1 MGSSDSNK
9 ESQTQ
14 QYLIV
19 ACALTENSKD
29 SIKDE
34 LIKSSKNI
42 SSNVNVLDFDVPFS
56 LKFGAFDDLVKLVD
70 DLAKHDTGVEVVL
83 RRVERLGLEL
93 DPGMEL
99 RIIWQRS
106 SYTIQQY
113 LRSFSWDHAKFPKER
128 SMKENLAALLQSV
141 SKLDTDLRAKSA
153 QFNEVKASVQ
163 NSFGKSATQGSSN
176 SGNGAESGTSNTS
189 GNNLMVVS
197 GTLNTKDLTDVIT
210 PECIESGDI
219 VDTEHIIT
227 VFVIVPKGNK
237 ENFLS
242 SYESFDKYV
251 VPKSAKFIK
260 GITDKDGNEIT
271 RVLIFK
277 SSVENFKTNC
287 KNHKFIVRDDFKYS
301 QEKYNHLMSTR
312 QKLLQEKDKQEK
324 YLKRMCFA
332 GFSEIFISWIHVK
345 AMRCFVE
352 AVLRYGVPPQFASF
366 MISMDSNQSKLKKVQ
381 NSVEKVFTEMGR
393 IGATFKSNEKDVD
406 DEYTP
411 YVFLQFS
418 PYQQSL

>member
-9 ESQTQ
+9 ESQNQ

-34 LIKSSKNI
+34 LIRSSKSI

-93 DPGMEL
+93 DPEMEL

-141 SKLDTDLRAKSA
+141 SKLDTDLRTKSA
-153 QFNEVKASVQ
+153 QFNEVKTSVQ
-163 NSFGKSATQGSSN
+163 NSFGKTTIPGSSN
-176 SGNGAESGTSNTS
+176 SGNGMESVASNTS
-189 GNNLMVVS
+189 AGNLIIP

-219 VDTEHIIT
+219 VDTEHILT

-237 ENFLS
+237 ENFLNN
-242 SYESFDKYV
+242 YESFDKYV
-251 VPKSAKFIK
+251 VPKSAKFIPR
-260 GITDKDGNEIT
+260 ITDKDGNEIA

-287 KNHKFIVRDDFKYS
+287 KNHKFVARDDFKYS
-301 QEKYNHLMSTR
+301 QEKFNHLMSTR
-312 QKLLQEKDKQEK
+312 QRLLQEKDKQEK

-332 GFSEIFISWIHVK
+332 GFSDIFISWIHVK

-366 MISMDSNQSKLKKVQ
+366 MISMDSNQSKMKKVQ

>member
-1 MGSSDSNK
+1 MGSSDNNK
-9 ESQTQ
+9 ELQNQ

-19 ACALTENSKD
+19 ACALTENNKD

-34 LIKSSKNI
+34 LIRNSKNI
-42 SSNVNVLDFDVPFS
+42 SSNVNILDFDVPFS

-70 DLAKHDTGVEVVL
+70 DLAKHDTGVEVIL

-93 DPGMEL
+93 DPTMEL

-113 LRSFSWDHAKFPKER
+113 LKNFSWDHAKFPKER

-141 SKLDTDLRAKSA
+141 SKLDLDLRTKSA
-153 QFNEVKASVQ
+153 QFNEVKNSVQ
-163 NSFGKSATQGSSN
+163 NSFGKTAIPSSLN
-176 SGNGAESGTSNTS
+176 SGNNMENGVVNSNN
-189 GNNLMVVS
+189 GNLIVP

-219 VDTEHIIT
+219 VDTEHILT

-237 ENFLS
+237 ENFLN
-242 SYESFDKYV
+242 SYENFDKYV
-251 VPKSAKFIK
+251 VPKSAKFIPK
-260 GITDKDGNEIT
+260 ITDKDGNEIV

-277 SSVENFKTNC
+277 SSVENFKTSC
-287 KNHKFIVRDDFKYS
+287 KNHKFVLRDDFKYS
-301 QEKYNHLMSTR
+301 QEKFNHLMSSR

-332 GFSEIFISWIHVK
+332 GFSDIFISWMHVK

-366 MISMDSNQSKLKKVQ
+366 MISMEPNQSKIKKIQ

-406 DEYTP
+406 EEYTP

-418 PYQQSL
+418 PYQQFP

>member
-9 ESQTQ
+9 ESQNQ
-14 QYLIV
+14 QYWIV
-19 ACALTENSKD
+19 ACALTENSKEA
-29 SIKDE
+29 IKDE
-34 LIKSSKNI
+34 LARTARSI
-42 SSNVNVLDFDVPFS
+42 SSSVSVLDFDVPFS
-56 LKFGAFDDLVKLVD
+56 LKFGAFDDLVRLVD

-93 DPGMEL
+93 DPTMEL

-106 SYTIQQY
+106 SYTVQQY
-113 LRSFSWDHAKFPKER
+113 LKNFSWDHAKFPKER
-128 SMKENLAALLQSV
+128 SMKENLSALLQSV
-141 SKLDTDLRAKSA
+141 SKLDLDLRTKSA
-153 QFNEVKASVQ
+153 QFNEVKTSVQ
-163 NSFGKSATQGSSN
+163 NSLGKAGAAGVSN
-176 SGNGAESGTSNTS
+176 SAGSVENGSAGSNGGVT
-189 GNNLMVVS
+189 VVP

-210 PECIESGDI
+210 PDCIESGDI
-219 VDTEHIIT
+219 VDTEHILT
-227 VFVIVPKGNK
+227 VFVVVPKGGR
-237 ENFLS
+237 ESFLS

-251 VPKSAKFIK
+251 VPKSAKFIPR
-260 GITDKDGNEIT
+260 ITDKDGSEIA
-271 RVLIFK
+271 RVLLFK
-277 SSVENFKTNC
+277 SSVDNFKTNC
-287 KNHKFIVRDDFKYS
+287 KNNKFVVRDDFKYS
-301 QEKYNHLMSTR
+301 KEKFDHLMSSR

-332 GFSEIFISWIHVK
+332 GFSDIFISWMHVK

-366 MISMDSNQSKLKKVQ
+366 MISLEPNQSKMKKVQ

-393 IGATFKSNEKDVD
+393 VGATFKSSEKDVD
-406 DEYTP
+406 DEYTS

>member
-1 MGSSDSNK
+1 MGSSDNNK
-9 ESQTQ
+9 EFQNQ

-19 ACALTENSKD
+19 ACALTKNNKD

-34 LIKSSKNI
+34 LTRNSKNI

-70 DLAKHDTGVEVVL
+70 DLAKHDTGVEVIL
-83 RRVERLGLEL
+83 RRVERLGIEL
-93 DPGMEL
+93 DPKMEL

-113 LRSFSWDHAKFPKER
+113 LKNFSWDHAKFPKER

-141 SKLDTDLRAKSA
+141 SKLDSDLRTKSA
-153 QFNEVKASVQ
+153 QFNEVKNSVQ
-163 NSFGKSATQGSSN
+163 NSFGKSAIPNSLN
-176 SGNGAESGTSNTS
+176 SGISMESGAPNSNN
-189 GNNLMVVS
+189 GNLIVP

-219 VDTEHIIT
+219 VDTEHILT

-237 ENFLS
+237 ENFLNN
-242 SYESFDKYV
+242 YESFDKYV
-251 VPKSAKFIK
+251 VPKSAKFIPK
-260 GITDKDGNEIT
+260 ITDKDGNEIA

-287 KNHKFIVRDDFKYS
+287 KNHKFVVRDDFKYS
-301 QEKYNHLMSTR
+301 QEKFNHLMSNR

-332 GFSEIFISWIHVK
+332 GFSDIFISWMHVK

-366 MISMDSNQSKLKKVQ
+366 MISMEPNQSKIKKIQ

-406 DEYTP
+406 EEYTP

-418 PYQQSL
+418 PYQQSI